1 METLGTRLKKY
12 LKASGIKQID
22 LAEMIGVSSASMS
35 QFCNDIASPSPRTV
49 RSICDALNLNED
61 WLRTGSGPMLRETP
75 QTIIDELARRYALS
89 QDAVRI
95 LYIIAQAF
103 QRLTPEQAHEM
114 VEIARRN
121 LLADDPASA
130 VRAAIEKSPDDAGP
144 LVMGESPDE

>member
-1 METLGTRLKKY
+1 MENR
-12 LKASGIKQID
+12 IKTVRVSRGMNQADMAD
-22 LAEMIGVSSASMS
+22 LIGVTVASISAYETGIR
-35 QFCNDIASPSPRTV
+35 NPSNTTISV
-49 RSICDALNLNED
+49 LCDKLGINEY

-89 QDAVRI
+89 PDAVKI

-121 LLADDPASA
+121 LMADDPAAA
-130 VRAAIEKSPDDAGP
+130 VREAIEKSPDDAGP
-144 LVMGESPDE
+144 LVMGENPDE

>member
-89 QDAVRI
+89 PDAVRI

>member
-22 LAEMIGVSSASMS
+22 LAETIGVSSASMS

-75 QTIIDELARRYALS
+75 QTIIDDLARRYALS
-89 QDAVRI
+89 PDAVRI

>member
-49 RSICDALNLNED
+49 KSICDALNLDEG

-121 LLADDPASA
+121 LLADDPAAA
-130 VRAAIEKSPDDAGP
+130 VREAIEKSPDDAGP
-144 LVMGESPDE
+144 LVMGENPDE

>member
-1 METLGTRLKKY
+1 MENR
-12 LKASGIKQID
+12 IKTVRVSRGMNQADMAD
-22 LAEMIGVSSASMS
+22 LIGVTVASISAYETGIR
-35 QFCNDIASPSPRTV
+35 NPSNTTISV
-49 RSICDALNLNED
+49 LCDKLGINED

-89 QDAVRI
+89 PDAVRI

-121 LLADDPASA
+121 LLADDPAAA
-130 VRAAIEKSPDDAGP
+130 VREAIEKSPDDAGP
-144 LVMGESPDE
+144 LVMGENPDE

>member
-1 METLGTRLKKY
+1 MENR
-12 LKASGIKQID
+12 IKTVRVSRGMNQADMAD
-22 LAEMIGVSSASMS
+22 LIGVTVASISAYETGIR
-35 QFCNDIASPSPRTV
+35 NPSNTTISV
-49 RSICDALNLNED
+49 LCDKLGINED

-121 LLADDPASA
+121 LLADDPAAA
-130 VRAAIEKSPDDAGP
+130 VREAIEKSPDDAGP
-144 LVMGESPDE
+144 LVMGENPDE

>member
-1 METLGTRLKKY
+1 MTDFKSRLSEA
-12 LKASGIKQID
+12 LNASSMNKSD
-22 LAEMIGVSSASMS
+22 LARRLGLSAAFVSELCSGKKSAS
-35 QFCNDIASPSPRTV
+35 DRTV
-49 RSICDALNLNED
+49 VDICDALNLNED

-89 QDAVRI
+89 PDAVRI

-103 QRLTPEQAHEM
+103 KRLTPEQAHEM

-144 LVMGESPDE
+144 LVMGENPDE

>member
-49 RSICDALNLNED
+49 KSICDALNLDEG

-121 LLADDPASA
+121 LLADDPAAA

-144 LVMGESPDE
+144 LVMEENPDE

>member
-1 METLGTRLKKY
+1 MENR
-12 LKASGIKQID
+12 IKTVRVSRGMNQADMAD
-22 LAEMIGVSSASMS
+22 LIGVTVASISAYETGIR
-35 QFCNDIASPSPRTV
+35 NPSNTTISV
-49 RSICDALNLNED
+49 LCDKLGINEG

-121 LLADDPASA
+121 LLADDPAAA
-130 VRAAIEKSPDDAGP
+130 VREAIEKSPDDAGP
-144 LVMGESPDE
+144 LVMGENPDE